1 MKSPI
6 TKLAA
11 AAVIIIAVLIGI
23 LQLGGST
30 PAFADIVR
38 PLLAAR
44 TATFKMTVD
53 MEGSPHTTINGMYM
67 EPGRMRQE
75 MPHGRIM
82 IIDQQQG
89 TMVSLIPP
97 EKKAII
103 LEMENVSEEQ
113 KGKANMFHNIRDLI
127 GKADDESVEFIG
139 EREIDGINAIGY
151 HVGNPNMEM
160 TIWANAK
167 TLLPVQIEYSMGKLM
182 GTEGTVIMSDFV
194 FDVELDES
202 LFEIPDGYSTQTV
215 PYDTSAP
222 EEEDFIQSLRLCSE
236 AAGGKFPSDLNLKAI
251 ISEFYMVKMEKIGI
265 DTKQSPD
272 MSDPKFQEL
281 MQIWTKVVR
290 GISFAL
296 RLPPESEWNYAGK
309 DAKFGD
315 ASTPI
320 FWYRPE
326 GSDTYRVIYG
336 DLNVKDISQENLPK

>member
-6 TKLAA
+6 TKIAA

-30 PAFADIVR
+30 PAFADVVR
-38 PLLAAR
+38 PLLTAR
-44 TATFKMTVD
+44 TATFKMTID
-53 MEGSPHTTINGMYM
+53 MEDSPRTTIDGMFM

-75 MPHGRIM
+75 MPYGGAM

-89 TMVSLIPP
+89 TMVTLIPP

-127 GKADDESVEFIG
+127 QKANDESVEFIG
-139 EREIDGINAIGY
+139 KREIDGINAIGY
-151 HVGNPNMEM
+151 HIGNPNMEM

-167 TLLPVQIEYSMGKLM
+167 TLLPVQIEYSMGKMM
-182 GTEGTVIMSDFV
+182 GAEGTVTMHNFV

-202 LFEIPDGYSTQTV
+202 LFEIPDGYGTQTI

-222 EEEDFIQSLRLCSE
+222 EEEDFIQALRLCSE
-236 AAGGKFPSDLNLKAI
+236 ATDGKFPSELNYKAI
-251 ISEFYMVKMEKIGI
+251 ISEFYMVKMEKMGI

-281 MQIWTKVVR
+281 MEIWTKVVR

-296 RLPPESEWNYAGK
+296 RLPPESDWNYAGK

-315 ASTPI
+315 AGTPI
-320 FWYRPE
+320 FWYRPQ
-326 GSDTYRVIYG
+326 GSDTYRVIDG
-336 DLNVKDISQENLPK
+336 DLSVKDIAQENLPK